1 MLEITNREAH
11 VRRGRLALAIVCGVG
26 AASLVVYLAA
36 SKLTMQS
43 AFEWL
48 ALFGLFEVVFAVTV
62 TLISTWG
69 HEDAFARA
77 RHRRRQQMPQRT
89 YVTSNRVGQHRA

>member
-1 MLEITNREAH
+1 MLEITNREAQ

-69 HEDAFARA
+69 RDHAFMRA
-77 RHRRRQQMPQRT
+77 RRQQVPQRT
-89 YVTSNRVGQHRA
+89 YVDV

>member
-1 MLEITNREAH
+1 VLEITNREPRA
-11 VRRGRLALAIVCGVG
+11 RRGRLALAIVCGVG

-36 SKLTMQS
+36 LKLTMQS
-43 AFEWL
+43 AFAWL

-62 TLISTWG
+62 TLIFTWG

-77 RHRRRQQMPQRT
+77 RPRRRHQMTRRT
-89 YVTSNRVGQHRA
+89 YVDV